1 MNKLERKD
9 LLTRRK
15 AVLKEVENNSI
26 ILIYGSKNIIKTNDI
41 EYDFRQD
48 SDFLYLIGI
57 KESNLVSL
65 ILKKD
70 NKSKV
75 ILFRDESSEFE
86 KQWIGT
92 KKSNSLIKKDYAI
105 DSVYPLSKM
114 HEVCCKIKG
123 KYKNLYFSRF
133 SRTLKNRTL
142 ERVLHSSCS
151 NKSKNDISKIINNKR
166 LIKTPYEIKQM
177 QKAADISV
185 QAHQR
190 VMEKLRHR
198 KYEYQIHAEL
208 NYVFNKNNTQ
218 EAYPSIVASGENACI
233 LHYIDNK
240 SDLKKNDLLLIDAA
254 AEYNHYASDITRTY
268 PISGKFSRNQ
278 ALLYNTVLTSQL
290 ATIKEI
296 KPGMT
301 WEDVHQI
308 TIREI
313 TIGLIKLGILKKSIE
328 YSIKNG
334 LYKRYFMHGTGH
346 WLGLDV
352 HDAGS
357 VEENNKPRKLMPGM
371 VTTVEPGIYIRPNK
385 PEIEFKLLERDPKE
399 IRERRKLLG
408 MEKATKLE
416 NEEIKDAKSIKHKI
430 PKDLLGI
437 GIRIEDDIVCTDDE
451 PINLTEEAPKS
462 IEDVEAICS

>member
-15 AVLKEVENNSI
+15 AVLREVENNSI

-48 SDFLYLIGI
+48 SEFLYLIGI

-114 HEVCCKIKG
+114 HEVCCQIKG

-133 SRTLKNRTL
+133 SRSLKNRTL

-190 VMEKLRHR
+190 VMEKLRHC

-240 SDLKKNDLLLIDAA
+240 RDLKKNDLLLIDAA

-278 ALLYNTVLTSQL
+278 ALLYNTVLNSQL

-296 KPGMT
+296 KPGIT
-301 WEDVHQI
+301 WEDVHQT

-352 HDAGS
+352 HYVGDRN
-357 VEENNKPRKLMPGM
+357 EIFKPGM
-371 VTTVEPGIYIRPNK
+371 IITVEPGIYISAN
-385 PEIEFKLLERDPKE
+385 DNQV
-399 IRERRKLLG
+399 
-408 MEKATKLE
+408 EKKWR
-416 NEEIKDAKSIKHKI
+416 
-430 PKDLLGI
+430 GI
-437 GIRIEDDIVCTDDE
+437 GIRIEDDVLITQKSCKV
-451 PINLTEEAPKS
+451 LTAKLPKRIS
-462 IEDVEAICS
+462 EIEKLCA